1 MDRYSWFL
9 QWIDLFDRRHTWRA
23 LATQLPRKNLKNL
36 GFFVTSFDESENSS
50 LSFGCDS
57 SNSNDTYKVIMF
69 DYSSD

>member
-36 GFFVTSFDESENSS
+36 GFFVTSFDESENS
-50 LSFGCDS
+50 LV
-57 SNSNDTYKVIMF
+57 VIARIQTTHIK
-69 DYSSD
+69 S